1 MNKYIKC
8 ICICLALVSFS
19 FVITTIEMGCKKHW
33 IQNNQITVFEH
44 SESVDHLTQLFV
56 TAGLPENLDPNRS
69 ISVLTNHGYLVGY
82 CESLKN
88 PIWVAYRIGKTKTPL
103 DSARANQFLT
113 DTRTTSK
120 VSDEDYRGSGFDR
133 GHMAPNFAIKTN
145 YGKLAQL
152 ETFLMTNISPQTA
165 KLNRSIWRK
174 LEHKVA
180 AKYAQDLSDIWV
192 ITGPIF
198 DDDPPKMHSGV
209 SIPHSFY
216 KIVVNKY
223 GIRDSGLE
231 TLAFIFP
238 QEVDNEKPLDDYLV
252 SIDEIEKLT
261 DLNFFA
267 LFGKRKQRNME
278 SSAATSIWA
287 EPYKH
292 N

>member
-1 MNKYIKC
+1 MNNSLKC
-8 ICICLALVSFS
+8 VCICLALVSLS
-19 FVITTIEMGCKKHW
+19 FVITTIEMGCKTIEPEQSGVAVFKH
-33 IQNNQITVFEH
+33 FEPIG
-44 SESVDHLTQLFV
+44 HLAHIFV
-56 TAGLPENLDPNRS
+56 TAGLPQNLDPNRS
-69 ISVLTNHGYLVGY
+69 ITVLTNHGYLVGY
-82 CESLKN
+82 CEALKN
-88 PIWVAYRIGKTKTPL
+88 PIWVAYRIGKTKNPL

-113 DTRTTSK
+113 DTRTTSR

-133 GHMAPNFAIKTN
+133 GHMAPNFAIETN

-180 AKYAQDLSDIWV
+180 TKYAQDLSDIWV

-198 DDDPPKMHSGV
+198 DDDPPAMHSGV

-223 GIRDSGLE
+223 GIRDSGIE

-238 QEVDNEKPLDDYLV
+238 QEVDNQKPLDDYLV
-252 SIDEIEKLT
+252 SIDEIEELI

-267 LFGKRKQRNME
+267 LFGKRKQKNME
-278 SSAATSIWA
+278 SSAATSIWS

-292 N
+292 D